1 VLTATGA
8 RDTAQTDVGTATTAR
23 TTAQSLVT
31 STTAA
36 VAAANA
42 NVTSATALRPTF
54 TAATGSSDFEITV
67 TGTDT
72 VATLAAKINAAGAGV
87 VATAFFDGTKDRL
100 QLTSKDSGKDAG
112 FRVQVNDTGDSINN
126 DNNGLSRMAYDP
138 GTSAYG
144 MASSGIPATYGADA
158 RARIN
163 GMAVTSKTNTLS
175 GNMAGVTID
184 LKALTT
190 SSATMSI
197 TEDVTLAVKNVDSFV
212 AAYNTLNKS
221 LADLTKYDA
230 ATKTASLFQA
240 DSSILGLQSVLRSM
254 LSSISTGSA
263 YQRLSDVGMERQL
276 DGSITINTG
285 KLSTAA
291 NNGTELQKLFTA
303 DNSNTLTNGFALKF
317 ATMGKGLLATGGAVT
332 NKANA
337 LKSALDRNAKEQ
349 TKVNDRATAVEA
361 RLKKTYS
368 ALDTKMA
375 SLTALSSYV
384 SQQVA
389 TWNKSTA

>member
-1 VLTATGA
+1 
-8 RDTAQTDVGTATTAR
+8 
-23 TTAQSLVT
+23 
-31 STTAA
+31 
-36 VAAANA
+36 
-42 NVTSATALRPTF
+42 
-54 TAATGSSDFEITV
+54 
-67 TGTDT
+67 
-72 VATLAAKINAAGAGV
+72 
-87 VATAFFDGTKDRL
+87 
-100 QLTSKDSGKDAG
+100 
-112 FRVQVNDTGDSINN
+112 
-126 DNNGLSRMAYDP
+126 
-138 GTSAYG
+138 
-144 MASSGIPATYGADA
+144 
-158 RARIN
+158 
-163 GMAVTSKTNTLS
+163 
-175 GNMAGVTID
+175 
-184 LKALTT
+184 
-190 SSATMSI
+190 MSI